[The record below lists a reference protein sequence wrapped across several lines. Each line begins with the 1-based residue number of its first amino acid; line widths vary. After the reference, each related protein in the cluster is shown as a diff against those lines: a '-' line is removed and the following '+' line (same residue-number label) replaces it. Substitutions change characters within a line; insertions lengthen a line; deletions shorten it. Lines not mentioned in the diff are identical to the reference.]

1 MKSRL
6 LVLCLLALTA
16 CVAPGP
22 QARIKI
28 STGERVVVG
37 LRDGKVEG
45 FQSDLVKVLAARFML
60 SAQTKNGLYDLGLL
74 FADGAVPANILVE
87 DVSDE
92 KPIFILRDDKPVL
105 NQRIWHKTGDAVDLA
120 SESMKWMHDI
130 DDSFRVYAFHITL
143 QDGRKIELLQAAIYL
158 GFFKSAMM
166 QAINPDKNKP

>member
-1 MKSRL
+1 MKSCL
-6 LVLCLLALTA
+6 LVLSLLALTA

-37 LRDGKVEG
+37 LRDGRVEG
-45 FQSDLVKVLAARFML
+45 HQSDLVKVLAARFML
-60 SAQTKNGLYDLGLL
+60 SAQNKNGMYDLGLL
-74 FADGAVPANILVE
+74 FADGATPASILVE
-87 DVSDE
+87 DVTDE
-92 KPIFILRDDKPVL
+92 KSCIILRDERPVL
-105 NQRIWHKTGDAVDLA
+105 NQRIWHKPSDPVDLA

-143 QDGRKIELLQAAIYL
+143 QDGRKIKLLQASIYL